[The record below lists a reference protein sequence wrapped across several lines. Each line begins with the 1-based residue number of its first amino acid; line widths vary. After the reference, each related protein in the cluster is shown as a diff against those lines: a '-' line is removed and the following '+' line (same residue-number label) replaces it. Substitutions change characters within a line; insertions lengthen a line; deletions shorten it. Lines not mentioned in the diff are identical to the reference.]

1 MRQLL
6 LKVSIGML
14 VLILSACGG
23 EPETPEVVA
32 PIEPSPPAAETPEES
47 PEAAEQPETPE
58 FEAPVVPQ
66 RPDPTSIGNLIP
78 PTSPDE
84 RLRQLEQQRTRPG
97 QENPFGILDVQPVPI
112 APTPGAEEATPRVP
126 EFPGRG
132 LPNLPQ
138 LPVAIGPQMPPDQAG
153 TPRIPEVAARAVPV
167 LPDLPVAIGPDLPP
181 AQAVAQAQP
190 FQPFPGGGPGAAPG
204 TGPGAAPGTTG
215 PGARP
220 GTGPGA
226 APGTGPGARPGT
238 GPGARP
244 GAPGPQAPQI
254 PEQVAQGVP
263 NLPDLPVGI
272 GPEQLPPRPRPP
284 AQQAAAGPPAPPQ
297 PPTIPPLATRG
308 VPNLPDLPVGIGPE
322 QLPPVV
328 AQAPGGPPSPPPLPP
343 LVTQGVP
350 NLPDLPVAIGPE
362 NLPPPP
368 APPIPPPPPST
379 DLAQGTEVTGVIRAG
394 GRVQII
400 VRAPNEATSRYVNV
414 GDRIA
419 FGEVLVKEVQNLD
432 TADPIVILEQNG
444 IEVGKALGQQEPSQV
459 NPGGVNLANA
469 AFRR

>member
-32 PIEPSPPAAETPEES
+32 PVEPSPTATETPPES
-47 PEAAEQPETPE
+47 PEAAEEPESPE

-78 PTSPDE
+78 PTSPDD
-84 RLRQLEQQRTRPG
+84 RVRQLEQQRAQPA
-97 QENPFGILDVQPVPI
+97 QQNPFSILDVQPLPV
-112 APTPGAEEATPRVP
+112 APTPGVAVATPRVP
-126 EFPGRG
+126 EFPGRAVPD
-132 LPNLPQ
+132 LPD
-138 LPVAIGPQMPPDQAG
+138 LPVAIGPEMPPAPAG
-153 TPRIPEVAARAVPV
+153 TPGIPEVAARAVPN

-181 AQAVAQAQP
+181 TQAVAQAQP
-190 FQPFPGGGPGAAPG
+190 FQPFPGAGPGAAPG
-204 TGPGAAPGTTG
+204 AG

-220 GTGPGA
+220 GTA
-226 APGTGPGARPGT
+226 
-238 GPGARP
+238 PGARP
-244 GAPGPQAPQI
+244 GAPGPQGPQI
-254 PEQVAQGVP
+254 PAQVAQGVP

-297 PPTIPPLATRG
+297 TPTIPPLVARG
-308 VPNLPDLPVGIGPE
+308 VPELPNLPVGIGPE

-328 AQAPGGPPSPPPLPP
+328 AQAPAGPPSPPPLPP
-343 LVTQGVP
+343 LVTRGVP

-368 APPIPPPPPST
+368 PEPIPPPPPST

-394 GRVQII
+394 GQVQVI
-400 VRAPNEATSRYVNV
+400 VKAPNEATSRYVKV

-419 FGEVLVKEVQNLD
+419 LGEVLVKEVQNLE

-444 IEVGKALGQQEPSQV
+444 IEVGKALGEQEPPEV

>member
-1 MRQLL
+1 MRQFL

-32 PIEPSPPAAETPEES
+32 PVEPSPPAAETPGES
-47 PEAAEQPETPE
+47 PDAAEQPESPE
-58 FEAPVVPQ
+58 FEEPVVPE
-66 RPDPTSIGNLIP
+66 RPDPTAIGNLIP

-84 RLRQLEQQRTRPG
+84 RVRQLDQQRAQQG
-97 QENPFGILDVQPVPI
+97 QENPFGVLDVQPVPI

-126 EFPGRG
+126 EFPARAV
-132 LPNLPQ
+132 PNLPD
-138 LPVAIGPQMPPDQAG
+138 LPVAIGPQMPPEDQAG

-190 FQPFPGGGPGAAPG
+190 FQPFPG
-204 TGPGAAPGTTG
+204 TG

-220 GTGPGA
+220 GTGPEA
-226 APGTGPGARPGT
+226 RPPAPGTGPEA
-238 GPGARP
+238 
-244 GAPGPQAPQI
+244 
-254 PEQVAQGVP
+254 
-263 NLPDLPVGI
+263 
-272 GPEQLPPRPRPP
+272 RPP

-297 PPTIPPLATRG
+297 PPTLPPLVAQG

-328 AQAPGGPPSPPPLPP
+328 AQAPAGPPAPPPLPP

-368 APPIPPPPPST
+368 APPVPPPPPST

-419 FGEVLVKEVQNLD
+419 LGEVLVKEVRNLD
-432 TADPIVILEQNG
+432 SADPIVILEENG
-444 IEVGKALGQQEPSQV
+444 IEVGKALGQQEPPQV

-469 AFRR
+469 AFSR